1 MGVAARVALARAH
14 GANSRR
20 MTRTNA
26 SRRCVV
32 AVDARAPRVV
42 DDVADIVI
50 IINNRARLC
59 RHTMSDL
66 FVDVDA
72 SAVTPVEK
80 ACASDA
86 SAFDAALARRSMRD
100 DDDEG
105 EDASTSVRRCAAPLD
120 AFIASA
126 CVSDDEC
133 DALIDAARRAGY
145 TFWHADADAP
155 NRRSFRNADTV
166 EVVSTRAAEELWRR
180 LRAHVTPE
188 ITIAGDDET
197 HGAGATGKW
206 VARGINAHL
215 LFNRYEEGGHFSP
228 HTDGATVVDFN
239 TRSMYSVLVY
249 LNDCADGG
257 ETVMFAP
264 PKECE
269 PSKFIRD
276 DDARYRWPREWIA
289 DAAPAKR
296 GSALVFRQDIPH
308 EGAPVGPGALKLIIR
323 TDVMYERDPP
333 AFADEVGLRAYA
345 LHRDA
350 VRAEADGDAMEAMRL
365 FRYCRRLCPAYADF
379 VGI

>member
-1 MGVAARVALARAH
+1 M
-14 GANSRR
+14 
-20 MTRTNA
+20 
-26 SRRCVV
+26 
-32 AVDARAPRVV
+32 
-42 DDVADIVI
+42 
-50 IINNRARLC
+50 
-59 RHTMSDL
+59 
-66 FVDVDA
+66 
-72 SAVTPVEK
+72 
-80 ACASDA
+80 
-86 SAFDAALARRSMRD
+86 
-100 DDDEG
+100 
-105 EDASTSVRRCAAPLD
+105 
-120 AFIASA
+120 
-126 CVSDDEC
+126 
-133 DALIDAARRAGY
+133 
-145 TFWHADADAP
+145 
-155 NRRSFRNADTV
+155 
-166 EVVSTRAAEELWRR
+166 VSTRAAEELWRR

-188 ITIAGDDET
+188 ITIEREDET

-215 LFNRYEEGGHFSP
+215 LFNRYEQGGHFSP

-276 DDARYRWPREWIA
+276 DDSRYRWPREWIA
-289 DAAPAKR
+289 DAAPARR

-308 EGAPVGPGALKLIIR
+308 EGAPVGPGAVKLIIR

-365 FRYCRRLCPAYADF
+365 FRHCRRLCPEYADF